1 MVETIGRCLGET
13 SPMKVDFVSK
23 KTPTVGEYVYL
34 KYNNQIVLGMIDS
47 LFRGSTTL
55 SNDILNPETIEKI
68 LKIEGNIDHYV
79 RGSVTIL
86 GDKDK
91 LQIPKTPAPP
101 GTEVIKADVELLK
114 EVFGRSNGIRIGSI
128 LTEPEVPVML
138 DVNKMVSR
146 HLAILA
152 MTGSGKSNTT
162 SIIIDHY

>member
-68 LKIEGNIDHYV
+68 LKIEIKINI
-79 RGSVTIL
+79 
-86 GDKDK
+86 
-91 LQIPKTPAPP
+91 
-101 GTEVIKADVELLK
+101 
-114 EVFGRSNGIRIGSI
+114 
-128 LTEPEVPVML
+128 
-138 DVNKMVSR
+138 
-146 HLAILA
+146 
-152 MTGSGKSNTT
+152 
-162 SIIIDHY
+162 